1 MIANGNQ
8 VKRLLRYFQD
18 TGMIF
23 SRGSIALN
31 GFANTQSSQLNVFF
45 FLLNFNFQCL
55 SLEIEHRIAAVTNPY
70 F

>member
-8 VKRLLRYFQD
+8 VKRLLRYFQE

-23 SRGSIALN
+23 SQGSIALN
-31 GFANTQSSQLNVFF
+31 GFANTRSSQLNVFS
-45 FLLNFNFQCL
+45 LSNFNFQCL

>member
-31 GFANTQSSQLNVFF
+31 GFANTQSSQLNF
-45 FLLNFNFQCL
+45 FLSNFNFQCL
-55 SLEIEHRIAAVTNPY
+55 SLEIEHRIAAATNPY

>member
-23 SRGSIALN
+23 SWGSIALN
-31 GFANTQSSQLNVFF
+31 GFANTQSSQLNVFS
-45 FLLNFNFQCL
+45 LLNFNFQCL